1 MPVPSNIKYFKPF
14 LTKKRILSTSCTT
27 PSFGKYGIKVLSSKK
42 IDDFSIN
49 SFSKTMTKGFK
60 AVMQCYIFREPI
72 INGNY
77 TKKGNGVRQ
86 GGGKGGR
93 CGNYV
98 RLRKGQVIFEI
109 DKSDIKT
116 IATNLKKASSKMP
129 IKVCIVKRRY
139 CF

>member
-1 MPVPSNIKYFKPF
+1 MAED
-14 LTKKRILSTSCTT
+14 KKLFYPKIE
-27 PSFGKYGIKVLSSKK
+27 PEDIQQIHPDGGGIV
-42 IDDFSIN
+42 
-49 SFSKTMTKGFK
+49 MTKGFK
-60 AVMQCYIFREPI
+60 AVKQGFIFREPI
-72 INGNY
+72 INGIY

-116 IATNLKKASSKMP
+116 ITTNLKKASSKMP